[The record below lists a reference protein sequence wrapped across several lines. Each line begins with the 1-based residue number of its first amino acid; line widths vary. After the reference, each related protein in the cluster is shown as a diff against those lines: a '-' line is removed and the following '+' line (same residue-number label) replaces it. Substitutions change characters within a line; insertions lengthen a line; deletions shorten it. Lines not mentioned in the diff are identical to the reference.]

1 MIVLAASPHLKSME
15 ATMARSKKIR
25 YAVVGIGHIAQA
37 AVLPAFAHAR
47 KNSMLTAIVSDDPLK
62 RDEISKMYS
71 LEHAYSMDEYDR
83 CLRSGN
89 IDAVYIALP
98 NSQHCEYSVRAA
110 EAGIHVLCEK
120 PMAVTE
126 DECEKMIHAADSS
139 GVKLII
145 AYRLHFEEAN
155 LKAVE
160 IAQSGRLGDL
170 KLFNSVFNMQVRQ
183 GDIRVDGDLGG
194 GTVYDIGVYCINAAR
209 YLFRMEPVEVT
220 ALTANTGDP
229 RFLEVDEATGA
240 ILRFPGDRLA
250 TFVCSFGA
258 AEVASYQIVGTQGDL
273 RVDPAY
279 GYAGR
284 LKHHLTVEGKTS
296 TKTFARRDQFAPELL
311 YFSDCIINDRRPE
324 PSGEEGLADVRIIRA
339 IYESARRHR
348 PIQLPATLSKA
359 RPDSSQEEY
368 RPPVSEPEL
377 VHTEP
382 PSQ

>member
-1 MIVLAASPHLKSME
+1 
-15 ATMARSKKIR
+15 MARSKKIR

-47 KNSMLTAIVSDDPLK
+47 KNSVLTAIVSDDPVK
-62 RDEISKMYS
+62 REEVGKMYS
-71 LEHAYSMDEYDR
+71 LEHTYAMDEYDD

-98 NSQHCEYSVRAA
+98 NSQHCEYTVRAA

-126 DECEKMIHAADSS
+126 EECEKMIHAASSS
-139 GVKLII
+139 GVKLMI

-155 LKAVE
+155 LKAIE
-160 IAQSGRLGDL
+160 IAQSGQLGDL
-170 KLFNSVFNMQVRQ
+170 KLFNSVFNMQVRPD
-183 GDIRVDGDLGG
+183 DIRVDRELGG
-194 GTVYDIGVYCINAAR
+194 GTIYDIGVYCINAAR
-209 YLFRMEPVEVT
+209 YLLRSEPIEIT

-229 RFLEVDEATGA
+229 RFYEVDEATGA

-258 AEVASYQIVGTQGDL
+258 ADVSSYQIVGTQGDL

-279 GYAGR
+279 GYQGR
-284 LKHHLTVEGKTS
+284 LKHHLTVDAKTS
-296 TKTFARRDQFAPELL
+296 TKTFGKRDQFAPELL
-311 YFSDCIINDRRPE
+311 YFSDCILNDKQPE
-324 PSGEEGLADVRIIRA
+324 PSGEEGLADVRVIRA
-339 IYESARRHR
+339 IYESARTHR
-348 PIQLPATLSKA
+348 PVRLEATLSKA
-359 RPDSSQEEY
+359 RPEMSQEEY
-368 RPPVSEPEL
+368 RPPISEPEL